1 MNNKLGALVV
11 GAVIA
16 LPGAALAAGP
26 MVYGKVNVA
35 LDYVDTETDAD
46 TYPAADTRQWELNSY
61 ASRLGVKGDFDLEV
75 GGLKAIYQ
83 AEYEINV
90 DNGARS
96 NAADNDDVPF
106 SQRDIFAGLK
116 GGFGAL
122 QAGKFNTPFKTAEG
136 KVDQFNDLPGD
147 IDSFVAGQAR
157 ADNIIQYTSPVLA
170 DTITVRIAVAPGEGE
185 NVDNNNSDDNG
196 VADSVYAS
204 VVFEQDGLYLAVAR
218 AEDASNAQ
226 SDVVADLLDRVA
238 MTRLVAMYAADA
250 FEVGAL
256 YQVTDDVTPG
266 LDNKDTSM
274 MVSAAFMVDRF
285 KLKAQYGVVEGDV
298 TDREATMMGV
308 GVDYKLAKASKAYV
322 YATSL
327 SIEPTDDE
335 NQMAGIGLEHKF

>member
-1 MNNKLGALVV
+1 MNKKLGALVV
-11 GAVIA
+11 GAVVA

-26 MVYGKVNVA
+26 TVYGKVNVA
-35 LDYVDTETDAD
+35 LDYVDTDTDAD
-46 TYPAADTRQWELNSY
+46 TYPDADTRQWELNSH

-90 DNGARS
+90 DDGG
-96 NAADNDDVPF
+96 NAPF
-106 SQRDIFAGLK
+106 RQRDIFAGLK

-147 IDSFVAGQAR
+147 IDSFVAGQDR
-157 ADNIIQYTSPVLA
+157 AENIIQYTSPVLA

-185 NVDNNNSDDNG
+185 NVDSNNSNDNG

-204 VVFEQDGLYLAVAR
+204 VVFEQDGLYVALAR

-226 SDVVADLLDRVA
+226 SAVVADLLDRVA
-238 MTRLVAMYAADA
+238 MTRLVAMYSAEA

-266 LDNKDTSM
+266 MDNKDTSM
-274 MVSAAFMVDRF
+274 LVSAAVMVDRF

-335 NQMAGIGLEHKF
+335 NRVAGIGLEHKF